1 MTGVLSSAAGRA
13 VAGLGMHLSQDQV
26 QRGSSPGTLGV
37 VLRALSYPHVSRPPH
52 SGTVKGRGFM
62 SLQVL
67 GLRDIADVKC
77 DANDE
82 AAPGGE
88 CKPLEAPCLF
98 NVVTDPCERRN
109 LASR

>member
-1 MTGVLSSAAGRA
+1 
-13 VAGLGMHLSQDQV
+13 
-26 QRGSSPGTLGV
+26 
-37 VLRALSYPHVSRPPH
+37 
-52 SGTVKGRGFM
+52 M

-77 DANDE
+77 DASDE
-82 AAPGGE
+82 VAPAVE